1 MLNVARL
8 RLLREFAN
16 RKTIAATADAFF
28 MSPSAV
34 SQQLSALERET
45 GLKLL
50 VKVGRNVALTDAARK
65 LVKDSEEIFSALER
79 TEAQVSLMSEGVG
92 GTIELSA
99 FSTAACRI
107 IIPMLVRLRETAP
120 NIALHVSDLEP
131 EVALPMLRTEELD
144 IMVYYDWTLVP
155 SIPSQGLA
163 ITELLSERVYLA
175 MPKDHPL
182 AGQAGPIA
190 LSELE
195 NENWIAGLES
205 TSMGAVVQAA
215 TGRAGFDANYRFQT
229 MDFEVILTAVTA
241 GLGLALV
248 PPLGFSEQRYEG
260 VVFRGVADIELR
272 RTIKAAVRK
281 GAEQTPLTRIV
292 LGALRDISNEVLQ
305 QLEKID
311 EEIG

>member
-34 SQQLSALERET
+34 SQQLSTLERET
-45 GLKLL
+45 GLELL
-50 VKVGRNVALTDAARK
+50 KKEGRNVILTDAALQ
-65 LVKDSEEIFSALER
+65 LVKDSEEIFSALEKA
-79 TEAQVSLMSEGVG
+79 EAQVSLMSEGVG

-99 FSTAACRI
+99 FPTAACRI
-107 IIPMLVRLRETAP
+107 IVPMLVRLRETTP

-131 EVALPMLRTEELD
+131 EVALPMLRAEDLD
-144 IMVYYDWTLVP
+144 VMVYYDWTLVP

-182 AGQAGPIA
+182 AGQNRPIA

-195 NENWIAGLES
+195 NESWIAGLES

-229 MDFEVILTAVTA
+229 MDFEVILTAVAA

-248 PPLGFSEQRYEG
+248 PSLGFSEQRHGG
-260 VVFRGVADIELR
+260 VVFKRVADIELR

-281 GAEQTPLTRIV
+281 GSEQTPLTRVV
-292 LGALRDISNEVLQ
+292 LGALRDISDEVHQ
-305 QLEKID
+305 RLEKID

>member
-1 MLNVARL
+1 MLNVSRL
-8 RLLREFAN
+8 RLLREFSN
-16 RKTIAATADAFF
+16 RKTIAATAEASF

-34 SQQLSALERET
+34 SQQLSTLERET
-45 GLKLL
+45 GLELL
-50 VKVGRNVALTDAARK
+50 KKDGRNVILTDAALK
-65 LVKDSEEIFSALER
+65 LVKDSEEIFSALEK

-92 GTIELSA
+92 GTLELST
-99 FSTAACRI
+99 FPTAACRI
-107 IIPMLVRLRETAP
+107 IVPMLVRLRETAP
-120 NIALHVSDLEP
+120 NISLHVSDLEP
-131 EVALPMLRTEELD
+131 EVALPMLRNEELD

-175 MPKDHPL
+175 LPEDHPL
-182 AGQAGPIA
+182 ADQKRPVA

-195 NENWIAGLES
+195 NESWIAGLES

-215 TGRAGFDANYRFQT
+215 TGRAGFDVNYRFQT
-229 MDFEVILTAVTA
+229 MDFEVILTAVAA

-248 PPLGFSEQRYEG
+248 PSLGFSEQRHKG
-260 VVFRGVADIELR
+260 VAFKRVADIELR
-272 RTIKAAVRK
+272 RTIKAAMRK

-292 LGALRDISNEVLQ
+292 LGALRDISDEVLQ
-305 QLEKID
+305 RLETID

>member
-16 RKTIAATADAFF
+16 HKTIAATAEAFF

-34 SQQLSALERET
+34 SQQLSTLERET
-45 GLKLL
+45 GLELL
-50 VKVGRNVALTDAARK
+50 KREGRNVILTDAAWR
-65 LVKDSEEIFSALER
+65 LVKDSEEIFSALEK

-92 GTIELSA
+92 GSIELSA
-99 FSTAACRI
+99 FPTAACRI
-107 IIPMLVRLRETAP
+107 IVPMLVRLRETAP

-131 EVALPMLRTEELD
+131 EFALPMLRTEELD

-175 MPKDHPL
+175 LPKAHPL
-182 AGQAGPIA
+182 ADQRRPIA
-190 LSELE
+190 LAELE
-195 NENWIAGLES
+195 NESWIAGLES

-229 MDFEVILTAVTA
+229 MDFEVILTAVEA

-248 PPLGFSEQRYEG
+248 PPLGFSEQRHEN
-260 VVFRGVADIELR
+260 VVFKRVADIELR

-281 GAEQTPLTRIV
+281 GAGQTPLMRTV
-292 LGALRDISNEVLQ
+292 LSALRDISDEVRQ
-305 QLEKID
+305 RLEAID